1 MASTAS
7 TMKTESTA
15 LSGLP
20 APFLDAMRK
29 LFDIMDCDRVG
40 WIHIDGKSVTKPGPP
55 HPDPDPDPEPHLT
68 SPESRLERSNAKMF
82 NLITHFSPPDIAHRW
97 QSQEA
102 NNPGL
107 PKNVVQNLRKVM
119 NKEGR
124 LSFERFCAGLKI
136 SILRHEAERN
146 KVDKRNKVN
155 NASLTR
161 LREISPLSLAFS
173 RHVRMLMHEA
183 QSGNHR
189 TCCKRVVPRFRELAP
204 CGQRK
209 SGCGIHAT

>member
-1 MASTAS
+1 
-7 TMKTESTA
+7 
-15 LSGLP
+15 
-20 APFLDAMRK
+20 
-29 LFDIMDCDRVG
+29 
-40 WIHIDGKSVTKPGPP
+40 
-55 HPDPDPDPEPHLT
+55 
-68 SPESRLERSNAKMF
+68 
-82 NLITHFSPPDIAHRW
+82 
-97 QSQEA
+97 
-102 NNPGL
+102 
-107 PKNVVQNLRKVM
+107 M

-204 CGQRK
+204 RSQRE
-209 SGCGIHAT
+209 SGGGTTLLPSPVLMILAWCFVHAAWLAM